1 MIFLIAILFFCIII
15 YNRNNIDLNLK
26 SNKIPPKSKNMEQ
39 VKEKYIRFI
48 TLVNRII
55 INDKSIISQSSELS
69 NFLKQPI
76 QDFLAT
82 LKLALINKMSLLDI
96 EDLIAEK
103 LNIKKTEIPAS
114 DYLLL
119 RRYLEYFSQIAQNL

>member
-1 MIFLIAILFFCIII
+1 
-15 YNRNNIDLNLK
+15 
-26 SNKIPPKSKNMEQ
+26 MEQ